1 VQLVDKQYLQ
11 NDFVKT
17 VQQRGA
23 AVIAA
28 RGSSSA
34 MSAARAIT
42 DHMRDWWLGTRPGEW
57 VSMGVYSDGSY
68 GVPKGIVFSYPLTI
82 QNGKWSIVQGINI
95 DDFGRE
101 KLKITADELLAEK
114 NLAVKA

>member
-1 VQLVDKQYLQ
+1 
-11 NDFVKT
+11 

-34 MSAARAIT
+34 LSAARAIT

-57 VSMGVYSDGSY
+57 VSMGVYSNGSY
-68 GVPKGIVFSYPLTI
+68 GVPKGIIFSYPVTI
-82 QNGKWSIVQGINI
+82 QNGKWSIVQGLTV

-114 NLAVKA
+114 KLAIKE